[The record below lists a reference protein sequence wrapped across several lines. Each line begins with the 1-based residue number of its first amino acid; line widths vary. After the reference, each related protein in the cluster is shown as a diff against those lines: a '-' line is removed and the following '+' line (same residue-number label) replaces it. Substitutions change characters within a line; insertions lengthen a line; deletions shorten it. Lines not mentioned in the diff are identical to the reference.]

1 MRKAAFIAMALVI
14 LLAGMIPANCGA
26 SVLSTDGI
34 LSLVNRSSKLSKNYT
49 PDDLVTPHV
58 AASKKSHEDK
68 IDMRSEAAAALEKL
82 FMAAFY
88 EQGYVLLAVSGYRS
102 FGIQQVLFSQKT
114 QEMGSA
120 ERAGRTV
127 APAGASEHQLGLAM
141 DLVSKTSKE
150 LNRRFG
156 STPEGQWVDSNA
168 HRFGF
173 IVRYKTEW
181 FSITTYAG
189 EPWHIRYVGIAHA
202 TAIHELNIPLETYM
216 ETMGQL
222 PEFVLS
228 QGTPYLLK
236 GLFSLLSAG
245 DLQILEGLSAAAPEE
260 ENEILKS
267 LSAQFL
273 PADVSY
279 EQALWAIYPTPMPT
293 SAPYSD
299 ADTEEATLDAFY
311 GSN

>member
-1 MRKAAFIAMALVI
+1 MRKAAFIMMALVM
-14 LLAGMIPANCGA
+14 LLTSMIPANCSA
-26 SVLSTDGI
+26 SVFDTDSI
-34 LSLVNRSSKLSKNYT
+34 LALVNRSNKLSKNYA

-58 AASKKSHEDK
+58 AAGKKSQEDK
-68 IDMRSEAAAALEKL
+68 IDMRSEAASALEKL
-82 FMAAFY
+82 FTAAFY

-114 QEMGSA
+114 EEMGSA

-156 STPEGQWVDSNA
+156 STPEGQWVDTNA

-181 FSITTYAG
+181 YSITTYAG
-189 EPWHIRYVGIAHA
+189 EPWHIRYVGLAHA
-202 TAIHELNIPLETYM
+202 TAIHELNIPLETYI
-216 ETMGQL
+216 ETMRQL

-228 QGTPYLLK
+228 RGTPYLLK
-236 GLFSLLSAG
+236 GLYSLLSAG
-245 DLQILEGLSAAAPEE
+245 DLQILEGLSAVTPEE
-260 ENEILKS
+260 ENTILKN
-267 LSAQFL
+267 LSARFL
-273 PADVSY
+273 PADVTY

-293 SAPYSD
+293 SAPYRD

-311 GSN
+311 RSN